1 MLGQPDTVTLH
12 FHCEEYKMSERMLS
26 AIQAVEKGGH
36 LVFPL
41 MRFSAFPEYMD
52 LLRKAMEKKIQNHAD
67 K

>member
-1 MLGQPDTVTLH
+1 
-12 FHCEEYKMSERMLS
+12 MSERILS

-52 LLRKAMEKKIQNHAD
+52 LLRKAMEKKIQNHVD